1 MWRQRASARRGVVSP
16 YLGVI
21 IRDAYHCFCILR
33 KVKILEKID
42 REALEM
48 SQVSGGGT
56 KNSGAANSTNVNVSV
71 TVPAAPA
78 APAGN
83 GGGTTD

>member
-1 MWRQRASARRGVVSP
+1 M
-16 YLGVI
+16 
-21 IRDAYHCFCILR
+21 
-33 KVKILEKID
+33 EKID